1 MSTKK
6 SSSESTPD
14 VRIGISDSPQEL
26 TFQTSLD
33 VAAVQ
38 ALVEDAL
45 GKNQVLALTDSKGRQ
60 VIVASRSIAL
70 GEILSEDNL
79 TTKRAGNGLS
89 PMRWNEVVGRQASKP
104 FTVDE
109 LITL

>member
-6 SSSESTPD
+6 SSSESNTD

-26 TFQTSLD
+26 NFQTSLD

-60 VIVASRSIAL
+60 VIVASNKISFVEI
-70 GEILSEDNL
+70 GESPERRVGF
-79 TTKRAGNGLS
+79 TTL
-89 PMRWNEVVGRQASKP
+89 
-104 FTVDE
+104 
-109 LITL
+109 